1 MEIEYTKEQVRA
13 AKRAA
18 KALKELADSGLYLIW
33 HASSGYIAIHL
44 QKMYRIEGTAMMY
57 LSVVIF
63 TKVATGKL
71 K

>member
-33 HASSGYIAIHL
+33 HASSGEIYCYPSSEDVPDRGYGDDVLVCGHIH
-44 QKMYRIEGTAMMY
+44 EG
-57 LSVVIF
+57 
-63 TKVATGKL
+63 GDW
-71 K
+71 

>member
-33 HASSGYIAIHL
+33 HASSGYIL
-44 QKMYRIEGTAMMY
+44 
-57 LSVVIF
+57 LSIF
-63 TKVATGKL
+63 RRCTG
-71 K
+71 